1 MPRAILTDAKAERTG
16 EFVER
21 LDDDGAHTGLIAI
34 APHGGDIEAY
44 TDQQAERVRSQLAGK
59 SVSSWRCK
67 GWHPKGALEHWHITS
82 TDIHEASFPLLNSV
96 ISRRFR
102 YAVAFH
108 GFDDDDEDDILVGG
122 LAETL
127 KEEVKEAIEGV
138 VGSDF
143 TVRITTPD
151 DKLGGDDKRNIVNR
165 LTAGGRNGIQ
175 IEQKKGPRE
184 KYALTIADAVA
195 KVYDSKLA
203 LPTIT
208 KERRRGAARDR
219 YGNWYWISESE
230 QEIRVSSAGADTT
243 AHFWKS
249 GDGIRCERRGAGDF
263 AAAETA
269 QPSPAITL
277 RGLVVTEDHYL
288 IVGVPEPKG
297 LLIFDLHSGGPP
309 QQFFWPKGLPFS
321 PFDMVARP
329 GGGAWIL
336 DREQK
341 RYWGLNRH
349 FQIITLNVSP
359 LASPPEEKPPHYFT
373 ASEETAPSQPQC
385 VVEEPLSLDASA
397 FLIAMNPVAIEAG
410 PGGTVLI
417 LDSPLGVPFST
428 VWHYDRATLL
438 GSATTESIIELVEPD
453 PKVDA
458 MLLGHDFAFVPAH
471 QEEGEAVLDRLYVT
485 AADGNQTFA
494 FEFVRGSSTGLELKP
509 LEVYLPMRLF
519 SGKALVAAG
528 TQLYYDFGERWVPL
542 LPQRRRRYV
551 TEATLLTPA
560 FDGDEPDCVW
570 HRLMIDGCLPPES
583 RVEIWSRTANDKANL
598 QITPWQ
604 DEPPLYRR
612 GDGSEL
618 PWSPKPRTLNAGT
631 WELLFQ
637 RAEGR
642 FLQLQIRL
650 SGNGQS
656 SPRLRALRL
665 YYPRFSYLKNYLP
678 ALYRDDRESASFL
691 DRFLANPEGLYTAI
705 EDKIAATQMLF
716 DLRTAPAETL
726 EWLANWFDVALD
738 PAWDEPRRR
747 LFIRHATEFFQWRGT
762 ARGMVMA
769 LRLAFEDNPGPSLF
783 SEVGA
788 RSASARRFR
797 IVEKFRTRRTPGVLL
812 GDPSTDVSGPIAVES
827 GQRWRPRHGAEAL
840 HERYRKFLGNDDARF
855 ALAPPTKQEGRRR
868 WQQFV
873 METLGFAPSAASVAD
888 GGRQLRL
895 WQRFLA
901 RRHAGISSLNA
912 AYGTSWLDFAAV
924 PIPAELPTNETAL
937 RDWLQFEGVALPMHR
952 AAHAFSVLLPVTRR
966 EGSESAARFGT
977 LQWAKRL
984 IQLEKPA
991 HTVFDVKFY
1000 WAFFRVGEAR
1010 LGEDTQ
1016 LGQGS
1021 RAPELLPPL
1030 ILGQGFLAESYIA
1043 PGHPQNARERNI
1055 LGRDAIFHYR
1065 KN

>member
-1 MPRAILTDAKAERTG
+1 MDANQTRFHLLLGEADWSRCTELQPDPFRTEWDKARYE
-16 EFVER
+16 VR
-21 LDDDGAHTGLIAI
+21 LA
-34 APHGGDIEAY
+34 
-44 TDQQAERVRSQLAGK
+44 
-59 SVSSWRCK
+59 
-67 GWHPKGALEHWHITS
+67 
-82 TDIHEASFPLLNSV
+82 
-96 ISRRFR
+96 
-102 YAVAFH
+102 
-108 GFDDDDEDDILVGG
+108 
-122 LAETL
+122 
-127 KEEVKEAIEGV
+127 
-138 VGSDF
+138 
-143 TVRITTPD
+143 
-151 DKLGGDDKRNIVNR
+151 DKLFRFVASKFD
-165 LTAGGRNGIQ
+165 LP
-175 IEQKKGPRE
+175 PR
-184 KYALTIADAVA
+184 I
-195 KVYDSKLA
+195 
-203 LPTIT
+203 
-208 KERRRGAARDR
+208 ERRRGAARDR
-219 YGNWYWISESE
+219 YGNRYWISESE
-230 QEIRVSSAGADTT
+230 QEIRVSSAGADTA
-243 AHFWKS
+243 AHFWQS
-249 GDGIRCERRGAGDF
+249 GDGIRCERRGTGDF
-263 AAAETA
+263 AAAETER
-269 QPSPAITL
+269 PSPPVTL
-277 RGLVVTEDHYL
+277 RGLVVAEDHYL

-321 PFDMVARP
+321 PFDMAARP

-336 DREQK
+336 DREAK

-349 FQIITLNVSP
+349 FQIMSLSSTP
-359 LASPPEEKPPHYFT
+359 LASPPKAEPPHYFT
-373 ASEETAPSQPQC
+373 ASEESAPSRPQC
-385 VVEEPLSLDASA
+385 VVEEPLSLEASA
-397 FLIAMNPVAIEAG
+397 SLIAINPVAIEAA
-410 PGGTVLI
+410 PDGTVLI
-417 LDSPLGVPFST
+417 LDSPPDAPFST
-428 VWHYDRATLL
+428 VWHYDCATLL
-438 GSATTESIIELVEPD
+438 GSATTENIRELVEPD
-453 PKVDA
+453 PKVDVT
-458 MLLGHDFAFVPAH
+458 MLGHDFAFVPAH

-494 FEFVRGSSTGLELKP
+494 FEFVRGSSAGLELQP

-528 TQLYYDFGERWVPL
+528 TQLYYDFGERWIPL
-542 LPQRRRRYV
+542 LPQKRRRYV

-570 HRLMIDGCLPPES
+570 HRLMLDGCLPPES
-583 RVEIWSRTANDKANL
+583 GVEIWSRTANDKKDL
-598 QITPWQ
+598 QRAPWQ

-618 PWSPKPRTLNAGT
+618 PWFPKPKSPNAGT

-642 FLQLQIRL
+642 FLQLQVRL

-678 ALYRDDRESASFL
+678 ALYRDDRDSASFL
-691 DRFLANPEGLYTAI
+691 DRFLANPEGLYTAT

-747 LFIRHATEFFQWRGT
+747 LFIRHAMEFFQWRGT

-769 LRLAFEDNPGPSLF
+769 LRLAFEENPGPALF

-788 RSASARRFR
+788 RSPCARRFR
-797 IVEKFRTRRTPGVLL
+797 IVERFRTRRTPGVLL
-812 GDPSTDVSGPIAVES
+812 GDPSTDVGGPIAVES

-840 HERYRKFLGNDDARF
+840 HERYRKFLGNGVTRF
-855 ALAPPTKQEGRRR
+855 ALAPPPEQEDRRL
-868 WQQFV
+868 WQQFARQA
-873 METLGFAPSAASVAD
+873 LGFVPSAAFVAD
-888 GGRQLRL
+888 GGRQLRW
-895 WQRFLA
+895 WQEFLA

-912 AYGTSWLDFAAV
+912 AYGTNWPEFAAV
-924 PIPAELPTNETAL
+924 PIPAELPTNEIAL

-952 AAHAFSVLLPVTRR
+952 AAHAFSVLLPATRR
-966 EGSESAARFGT
+966 EATDSDLRLRT
-977 LQWAKRL
+977 LQWANRL
-984 IQLEKPA
+984 IKLEKPA

-1016 LGQGS
+1016 LGQGC

-1043 PGHPQNARERNI
+1043 PGHPQNVRERTI
-1055 LGRDAIFHYR
+1055 LGRDAIFHHR